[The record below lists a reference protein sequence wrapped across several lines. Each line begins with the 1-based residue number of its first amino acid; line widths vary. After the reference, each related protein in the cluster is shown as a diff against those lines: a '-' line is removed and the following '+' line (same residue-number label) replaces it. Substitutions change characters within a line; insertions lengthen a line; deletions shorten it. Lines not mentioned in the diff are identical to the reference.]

1 MIVTVPQISDHIHQI
16 IQLPLPPRPKS
27 RGTTERRPWTRCRRR
42 RTRLWRTR
50 RTDQLLLIHHC
61 SSDVLRSRRSRPFRY
76 VRQVSSV
83 SRLVFC
89 IRTDGLYSAEADG
102 LAETTSTHEGM
113 GSKGE
118 AMS

>member
-1 MIVTVPQISDHIHQI
+1 MIVIVPQISDHIHQI

-42 RTRLWRTR
+42 RTR
-50 RTDQLLLIHHC
+50 RTDQLLVIHDC

-76 VRQVSSV
+76 LRQVSSV
-83 SRLVFC
+83 SRLVSC
-89 IRTDGLYSAEADG
+89 IHTDVLYSAEANG